1 MKVEDIVIDDSHSD
15 FVEKTKE
22 CFLAAGIDF
31 AKPYFTKVK
40 DLHTGA
46 AGKHTGLYFIFQKTP
61 DSPEGY
67 IYYYTG
73 IATKGNSVHKRFQP
87 HYAKLTVNLPAM
99 YGKLDRI
106 SKETQWQFPKNWR
119 AGVKQHFL
127 NNTDDIPDYW
137 EGKQRRD
144 ILKPANHDW
153 KPEFKVNVDALDVMV
168 FNLATATPKQI
179 DDLETAFIGVF
190 RPVFNGAKT
199 KNTQ

>member
-1 MKVEDIVIDDSHSD
+1 MKVEDIIQDDSHRE

-22 CFLAAGIDF
+22 CFITAGLNVV
-31 AKPYFTKVK
+31 APYFTKVK
-40 DLHTGA
+40 DLHSGA
-46 AGKHTGLYFIFQKTP
+46 SGKHTGLYFIFQQ
-61 DSPEGY
+61 SPAGY

-73 IATKGNSVHKRFQP
+73 IATKGNSIHKRFQP

-99 YGKLDRI
+99 YGKLDRL
-106 SKETQWQFPKNWR
+106 SRETQWQFPKNWR

-153 KPEFKVNVDALDVMV
+153 KPDFKVDVNSLPVMV
-168 FNLATATPKQI
+168 FNLTGATPKQI
-179 DDLETAFIGVF
+179 DDLETAFIRVF
-190 RPVFNGAKT
+190 KPVFNGAKT
-199 KNTQ
+199 KNNQ